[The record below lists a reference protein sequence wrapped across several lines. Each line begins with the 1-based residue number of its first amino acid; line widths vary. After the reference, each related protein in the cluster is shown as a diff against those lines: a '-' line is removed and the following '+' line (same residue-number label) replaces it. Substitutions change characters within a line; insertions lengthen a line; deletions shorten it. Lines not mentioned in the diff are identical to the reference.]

1 MNDTVR
7 LIPIAKILSA
17 HGVRGLVKLRCYLDD
32 ADNLAD
38 YEPIC
43 DSKGKAYKI
52 TLKNSI
58 KGDWLAEIN
67 GITDRNESEK
77 LRGIELFIRR
87 DQLPDIE
94 DGEYYIEDII
104 GCAAIDKSGTKIG
117 DVVGF
122 ENFGAS
128 DLVEIKPVNGGK
140 TYYLPMVEPY
150 VGKIDVNAGTIE
162 VEPAE
167 EFMA

>member
-1 MNDTVR
+1 MTENAR

-17 HGVRGLVKLRCYLDD
+17 HGIRGLVKLRCYLEDPDD
-32 ADNLAD
+32 LVNYD
-38 YEPIC
+38 PIC
-43 DSKGKAYKI
+43 DSKGKSYKI
-52 TLKNSI
+52 ILKNPI
-58 KGDWLAEIN
+58 KGDWLAEID
-67 GITDRNESEK
+67 GITDRNDSEK
-77 LRGIELFIRR
+77 LRGVELFIRR
-87 DQLPDIE
+87 DQLPETE
-94 DGEYYIEDII
+94 DGELYIEDII

-128 DLVEIKPVNGGK
+128 DLIEIKPVNGGK

-150 VGKIDVNAGTIE
+150 VGEIDVNAGTIE